1 MRSIYV
7 DNNMLTLPISRKIRK
22 LWPLMVLLL
31 TCLVFEGC
39 TKREFHLS
47 EDTALAGTFDPTF
60 AVPLVH
66 GTWMFGEV
74 LDAIEIP
81 ATLETDAS
89 GEITAIFP
97 FEAFESSP
105 IQFLPLSESAD
116 AALEFNDEQALA
128 LSLLPA
134 GGEVDVD
141 FSNVFEISI
150 PELAEID
157 SVLLGGGTLTISMES
172 ELPVN
177 LTATGVCENV
187 RIDGV
192 PLTVEL
198 ELDAGSGAS
207 EELLHMEGVTLQGS
221 SIDGVTLGWAWTVVM
236 TSTGQPVEAG
246 EALSMHMAFEEVV
259 VTAAFGKFSSELSHP
274 IEARMAMPE
283 LGSWDP
289 ALFYLSAPRLV
300 FEVKNSFGI
309 DLGLNIAELALVDGQ
324 NSTLLEGPAID
335 NFPVLAGAVAVGD
348 TAWTVH
354 TLDNAGMDPD
364 LSDVMNAAPD
374 SLKLVGTVDA
384 LPTSANRQFAMSTDV
399 VTCTGALEVPLAGWA
414 QGVTWRDTLDTPISE
429 ELRAG
434 VAPPLDWMD
443 VASLTFR
450 FIVDNG
456 WPLELNGSMNFINAA
471 GDSLL
476 AGPGMSI
483 PGGADVPA
491 TATVDYTLDRA
502 LALELMEMDCAG
514 VAVAWTLATTDAASG
529 QTVQVYDQDAL
540 SMHIAAKVEC
550 QIDPTP

>member
-1 MRSIYV
+1 
-7 DNNMLTLPISRKIRK
+7 MLTLPISRKNRT
-22 LWPLMVLLL
+22 LWPLMALLL
-31 TCLVFEGC
+31 ACLLFEGC
-39 TKREFHLS
+39 TKREFNLS

-66 GTWMFGEV
+66 GTWSFGEV

-81 ATLETDAS
+81 ASLETDAS
-89 GEITAIFP
+89 GEITAVFP
-97 FEAFESSP
+97 FEVFESSP
-105 IQFLPLSESAD
+105 IQFLPLSESVD
-116 AALEFNDEQALA
+116 AALELNDGQALA

-134 GGEVDVD
+134 GEEVDVD
-141 FSNVFEISI
+141 FSNVFDVYM

-172 ELPVN
+172 ELPLN
-177 LTATGVCENV
+177 LTVTGVCENV
-187 RIDGV
+187 LIDGY

-207 EELLHMEGVTLQGS
+207 EELLPMAGVTLKGS
-221 SIDGVTLGWAWTVVM
+221 NMDGVTLGWAWTVVI
-236 TSTGQPVEAG
+236 TSTGQSVEAG
-246 EALSMHMAFEEVV
+246 EALSIHMAFEEVV
-259 VTAAFGKFSSELSHP
+259 VTGAFGKFSSELSHH

-283 LGSWDP
+283 LNSWDP
-289 ALFYLSAPRLV
+289 VLFFLSSPRLV

-324 NSTLLEGPAID
+324 NTTPMQGPAID
-335 NFPVLAGAVAVGD
+335 NFPDLAGAAAVGD

-354 TLDNAGMDPD
+354 ILDNAGMDPD
-364 LSDVMNAAPD
+364 LSDVMNAVPD
-374 SLKLVGTVDA
+374 SLQLIGTVDA
-384 LPTSANRQFAMSTDV
+384 LPPAMGRQFATATDALI
-399 VTCTGALEVPLAGWA
+399 CTGALEVPLAGWA

-434 VAPPLDWMD
+434 MAPPLDWMD

-456 WPLELNGSMNFINAA
+456 WPLELNGSVNFINAA

-502 LALELMEMDCAG
+502 FALELMEMDCAG
-514 VAVAWTLATTDAASG
+514 VAVAWTLATTDAAAG
-529 QTVQVYDQDAL
+529 QSVQVYDQDAM
-540 SMHIAAKVEC
+540 SMRIAAKVEY
-550 QIDPTP
+550 QIDLTP

>member
-1 MRSIYV
+1 MA
-7 DNNMLTLPISRKIRK
+7 
-22 LWPLMVLLL
+22 LLL
-31 TCLVFEGC
+31 ASLVFEGC
-39 TKREFHLS
+39 TKREFNLN
-47 EDTALAGTFDPTF
+47 EDTTLMGTLDPAF

-66 GTWMFGEV
+66 GTWSFGEV

-81 ATLETDAS
+81 ATMETDAS

-97 FEAFESSP
+97 FDVFETSP
-105 IQFLPLSESAD
+105 IPLVPLSESDD
-116 AALEFNDEQALA
+116 AVLVLNDEQALA

-134 GGEVDVD
+134 GEEIHVD
-141 FSNVFEISI
+141 FSNAFEVPM
-150 PELAEID
+150 PELAEVD
-157 SVLLGGGTLTISMES
+157 SVWLGGGSLTISMES
-172 ELPVN
+172 ALPLN
-177 LTATGVCENV
+177 LTAVGVFENLV
-187 RIDGV
+187 IEGQ

-198 ELDAGSGAS
+198 ELLAGSPTTNLSIPMIGAT
-207 EELLHMEGVTLQGS
+207 LMGTGAEGL
-221 SIDGVTLGWAWTVVM
+221 TLGWAWSVVLA
-236 TSTGQPVEAG
+236 STGQSVETG
-246 EALSMHMAFEEVV
+246 EILSIQTTFEEVA
-259 VTAAFGKFSSELSHP
+259 VTGAFGKFSSELSHP

-283 LGSWDP
+283 LNSWDP
-289 ALFYLSAPRLV
+289 ALFFLSSPRLV

-324 NSTLLEGPAID
+324 NTTPMQGPAID
-335 NFPVLAGAVAVGD
+335 NFPDLAGAAAVGG

-354 TLDNAGMDPD
+354 ILDNAGMDPD

-374 SLKLVGTVDA
+374 SLQLIGTVDA
-384 LPTSANRQFAMSTDV
+384 LPPTMGGQFATATDV
-399 VTCTGALEVPLAGWA
+399 LSCTGALEVPLAGWA

-434 VAPPLDWMD
+434 VTPPFDWMD

-456 WPLELNGSMNFINAA
+456 WPLELNGSVNFINAA

-514 VAVAWTLATTDAASG
+514 VAVAWTLATTDAVAG
-529 QTVQVYDQDAL
+529 QSVQVHDQDAM
-540 SMHIAAKVEC
+540 SMRIAAKVEC

>member
-1 MRSIYV
+1 
-7 DNNMLTLPISRKIRK
+7 MLTHHTLQKNSA
-22 LWPLMVLLL
+22 LLPLMALLL
-31 TCLVFEGC
+31 ASLVIEGC
-39 TKREFHLS
+39 TKREFNLN
-47 EDTALAGTFDPTF
+47 EDTALTGTLDPAF

-66 GTWMFGEV
+66 GTWSFGQV

-97 FEAFESSP
+97 FDAFQTSP
-105 IQFLPLSESAD
+105 IPLVPLSESAD
-116 AALEFNDEQALA
+116 ADLVLNEEQAMA

-134 GGEVDVD
+134 GEEIDVD
-141 FSNVFEISI
+141 FSNAFEVPM
-150 PELAEID
+150 PELAEVD
-157 SVLLGGGTLTISMES
+157 SVWFGGGTLTISMES
-172 ELPVN
+172 ALPLN
-177 LTATGVCENV
+177 LTAVGVCENLV
-187 RIDGV
+187 IEGQ

-198 ELDAGSGAS
+198 GLLAGSS
-207 EELLHMEGVTLQGS
+207 TTDLSIPMSDVTLMGTGAE
-221 SIDGVTLGWAWTVVM
+221 GVTLGWAWSVVLA
-236 TSTGQPVEAG
+236 STGQSVDPG
-246 EALSMHMAFEEVV
+246 EALSIQTTFEEVD
-259 VTAAFGKFSSELSHP
+259 VTGAFGKFSSELSHP

-283 LGSWDP
+283 LTSWDP
-289 ALFYLSAPRLV
+289 ALFYLSAPRFV

-324 NSTLLEGPAID
+324 NTTLLEGPAID
-335 NFPVLAGAVAVGD
+335 NFPDLAGAAAVGD

-354 TLDNAGMDPD
+354 VLDNAGMDPD

-374 SLKLVGTVDA
+374 SLQLVGTVDV
-384 LPTSANRQFAMSTDV
+384 LPPAVGGQFATATDV
-399 VTCTGALEVPLAGWA
+399 LSCTGALEVPLAGWA

-456 WPLELNGSMNFINAA
+456 WPLELNGSINFINAA

-491 TATVDYTLDRA
+491 TATVDYTLDRV

-529 QTVQVYDQDAL
+529 QTVQVYDQDAM

>member
-1 MRSIYV
+1 
-7 DNNMLTLPISRKIRK
+7 MLKRHAHQKNCAL
-22 LWPLMVLLL
+22 LPLMALLL
-31 TCLVFEGC
+31 ASLVFEGC
-39 TKREFHLS
+39 TKREFNLN
-47 EDTALAGTFDPTF
+47 EDTTLMGTLDPAF

-66 GTWMFGEV
+66 GTWSFGEV

-81 ATLETDAS
+81 ASLETDAS
-89 GEITAIFP
+89 GEITAVFP
-97 FEAFESSP
+97 FEVFESSP
-105 IQFLPLSESAD
+105 IQFLPLSESVD
-116 AALEFNDEQALA
+116 AALELNDGQALA

-134 GGEVDVD
+134 GEEVDVD
-141 FSNVFEISI
+141 FSNVFDVYM

-172 ELPVN
+172 ELPLN
-177 LTATGVCENV
+177 LTVTGVCENV
-187 RIDGV
+187 LIDGY

-207 EELLHMEGVTLQGS
+207 EELLPMAGVTLKGS
-221 SIDGVTLGWAWTVVM
+221 NMDGVTLGWAWTVVI
-236 TSTGQPVEAG
+236 TSTGQSVEAG
-246 EALSMHMAFEEVV
+246 EALSIHMAFEEVV
-259 VTAAFGKFSSELSHP
+259 VTGAFGKFSSELSHH

-283 LGSWDP
+283 LNSWDP
-289 ALFYLSAPRLV
+289 VLFFLSSPRLV

-324 NSTLLEGPAID
+324 NTTPMQGPAID
-335 NFPVLAGAVAVGD
+335 NFPDLAGAAAVGD

-354 TLDNAGMDPD
+354 ILDNAGMDPD
-364 LSDVMNAAPD
+364 LSDVMNAVPD
-374 SLKLVGTVDA
+374 SLQLIGTVDA
-384 LPTSANRQFAMSTDV
+384 LPPAMGRQFATATDALI
-399 VTCTGALEVPLAGWA
+399 CTGALEVPLAGWA

-434 VAPPLDWMD
+434 MAPPLDWMD

-456 WPLELNGSMNFINAA
+456 WPLELNGSVNFINAA

-502 LALELMEMDCAG
+502 FALELMEMDCAG
-514 VAVAWTLATTDAASG
+514 VAVAWTLATTDAAAG
-529 QTVQVYDQDAL
+529 QSVQVYDQDAM
-540 SMHIAAKVEC
+540 SMRIAAKVEY
-550 QIDPTP
+550 QIDLTP

>member
-1 MRSIYV
+1 
-7 DNNMLTLPISRKIRK
+7 MLTCHTHQKNSALLPLIA
-22 LWPLMVLLL
+22 LLL
-31 TCLVFEGC
+31 ASLVFEGC
-39 TKREFHLS
+39 TKREFNLN
-47 EDTALAGTFDPTF
+47 EDTTLMGTLAPAF

-66 GTWMFGEV
+66 GTWSFGEV

-81 ATLETDAS
+81 ATMETDAS

-97 FEAFESSP
+97 FDAFQTSP
-105 IQFLPLSESAD
+105 IPLVPLSESDD
-116 AALEFNDEQALA
+116 AVLVLNDEQALA

-134 GGEVDVD
+134 GEEMNVD
-141 FSNVFEISI
+141 FSNAFEVPM
-150 PELAEID
+150 PELAEVD
-157 SVLLGGGTLTISMES
+157 SVWLGGGALTISMES
-172 ELPVN
+172 ALPLN
-177 LTATGVCENV
+177 LTAVGVCENLV
-187 RIDGV
+187 IEGQ

-198 ELDAGSGAS
+198 ELLAGSPTTNLSIPMIGAT
-207 EELLHMEGVTLQGS
+207 LMGTGAEGL
-221 SIDGVTLGWAWTVVM
+221 TLGWAWSVVLA
-236 TSTGQPVEAG
+236 STGQSVDPG
-246 EALSMHMAFEEVV
+246 EVLSIQTTFEEVA
-259 VTAAFGKFSSELSHP
+259 VTGAFGKFSSELSHP

-283 LGSWDP
+283 LNSWDP
-289 ALFYLSAPRLV
+289 ALFFLSSPRLV

-324 NSTLLEGPAID
+324 NTTPMQGPAID
-335 NFPVLAGAVAVGD
+335 NFPDLAGAAAVGD

-354 TLDNAGMDPD
+354 ILDNAGMDPD

-374 SLKLVGTVDA
+374 SLQLIGTVDV
-384 LPTSANRQFAMSTDV
+384 LPPGMVGQFATATDV
-399 VTCTGALEVPLAGWA
+399 LSCTGALEVPLAGWA
-414 QGVTWRDTLDTPISE
+414 QGVTWQDTLDTPISE

-443 VASLTFR
+443 VASLSFR

-456 WPLELNGSMNFINAA
+456 WPLELNGSLNFINAA

-476 AGPGMSI
+476 AGPGMLI

-514 VAVAWTLATTDAASG
+514 VAVAWTLATTDAAVG
-529 QTVQVYDQDAL
+529 QSVQVYYQDAM
-540 SMHIAAKVEC
+540 SMRIAAKVEC